1 MNLQSTARSLVVT
14 EDDNFVVAPSAN
26 CNRYSPRIVT
36 HLLVTTEAL
45 IIIATAFLVLKAPLL
60 GHGDIPYA
68 ITSALLVG
76 AATLLAAVLS
86 GGASY
91 DRFSSRLSFLSATM
105 AATVILMVALRL
117 NGVQWKLA
125 VMAAAFVPLAALG
138 AKIMTLSIRRW
149 LHARGHLTRLGAVA
163 ADDPVQRSGLIKLLS
178 QRDDVE
184 LVFVGSPSQFDAL
197 SELTRA
203 NQLDEIV
210 LSGHQ
215 ADAENIAALAGLA
228 VAVVRVTPQDRLELN
243 VFDPVWGKKRV
254 FGGWNAPASIITLPP
269 LRGWRGVTKRALDIM
284 GSALAIII
292 FAPVLLVCA
301 VAIKLDS
308 PGPVLFTQER
318 AGYRNKPF
326 RMFKFRSMAAE
337 KADTN
342 GSQLTLR
349 NDPRVTKVGNFMR
362 RTSLDE
368 LPQLFNVLRGDMS
381 LVGPRPHPKGAKAG
395 SVLYDELIP
404 NFYSRYRMK
413 PGITG
418 LAQVSGLRGNTET
431 EQHLI
436 DRFQRDMEYAAE
448 WTPLLDLAILL
459 RTVSHLA
466 KGTNAF

>member
-1 MNLQSTARSLVVT
+1 M
-14 EDDNFVVAPSAN
+14 
-26 CNRYSPRIVT
+26 RYSPRIVT
-36 HLLVTTEAL
+36 HLLVLAEAL
-45 IIIATAFLVLKAPLL
+45 ATTAAAFFLIGNPLF
-60 GHGDIPYA
+60 GDGNIPYA
-68 ITSALLVG
+68 ITGALSVGAVTLLV
-76 AATLLAAVLS
+76 AFLS
-86 GGASY
+86 GAVSY
-91 DRFSSRLSFLSATM
+91 DRFSSRLSLLSLTM
-105 AATVILMVALRL
+105 AATAMLLVALLL
-117 NGVQWKLA
+117 NGAQWKLA
-125 VMAAAFVPLAALG
+125 LMAAAFMPLTTLG
-138 AKIMTLSIRRW
+138 AKIITLAVRRW
-149 LHARGHLTRLGAVA
+149 LHSRGHLTRLIAIA
-163 ADDPVQRSGLIKLLS
+163 ADDPSQRTGLINLLR
-178 QRDDVE
+178 QRDDIE
-184 LVFVGSPSQFDAL
+184 LVFAGSPSQFDAL

-203 NQLDEIV
+203 NQLDEII

-215 ADAENIAALAGLA
+215 ADAEDIAALAGLA
-228 VAVVRVTPQDRLELN
+228 VTVVRVTPQDRLELN

-269 LRGWRGVTKRALDIM
+269 LRGWRGVAKRILDIV
-284 GSALAIII
+284 GSAVAILIFSPLLLA
-292 FAPVLLVCA
+292 CA

-308 PGPVLFTQER
+308 PGPILFTQER

-326 RMFKFRSMAAE
+326 RMFKFRSMSAE
-337 KADTN
+337 KADTS

-368 LPQLFNVLRGDMS
+368 LPQLFNVLKGDMS

-395 SVLYDELIP
+395 TVLYDDLIP

-418 LAQVSGLRGNTET
+418 LAQISGLRGNTET